1 MDTTFTAALIG
12 SGTVLAILFFKYWVY
27 KPLIDRVTIWEYE
40 KGLKYHKGRFE
51 RLLDPGVYWILK
63 FDSRIDRIDM
73 RPSTFT
79 VVGQEVLSTDSI
91 ALKISVAGTYR
102 VVDPFVAVNQ
112 VQNYLQTLYLTVQ
125 VAMRD
130 IIGSRPIDELL
141 ENRNSFDGQL
151 MEHCEKKFEEIG
163 LKLISVNVRDIMFP
177 GELKR
182 VFAKVVEAR
191 KEGLAALE
199 RARGETA
206 ALRNLANA
214 AKLMENNPALLQ
226 LRMLQSLAQTAGN
239 TLVLNWA
246 AGDTPIPLKVTRRDG
261 SSRGPTQPQE
271 SD

>member
-1 MDTTFTAALIG
+1 METTITAALIG
-12 SGTVLAILFFKYWVY
+12 GAVVLAILFFKHSVY

-40 KGLKYHKGRFE
+40 KGLKYHKGRFVK
-51 RLLDPGVYWILK
+51 LLDPGVYWMFRLAG
-63 FDSRIDRIDM
+63 RIDRIDM
-73 RPSTFT
+73 RPSTFA
-79 VVGQEVLSTDSI
+79 VVGQEVLSSDSI
-91 ALKISVAGTYR
+91 SLKISIAGTYQ
-102 VVDPFVAVNQ
+102 VVDPYVAVNQ
-112 VQNYLQTLYLTVQ
+112 VQNYLQTLHLTVQ

-141 ENRNSFDGQL
+141 ENRNAFDRQL
-151 MEHCEKKFEEIG
+151 MEQCEKKFEELG

-206 ALRNLANA
+206 ALRSLANA

-226 LRMLQSLAQTAGN
+226 LRMLQSLAQTTGN
-239 TLVLNWA
+239 TLVLNCS
-246 AGDTPIPLKVTRRDG
+246 GDNPLPLKKPRVEDARKE
-261 SSRGPTQPQE
+261 PTQPQE
-271 SD
+271 PA